1 MQICWL
7 LNTIIIEKTNR
18 IDEKFTK
25 LNFYLN
31 NNLKQIII

>member
-31 NNLKQIII
+31 NNLKQIVI